1 MRRNGSKEIVFSDIQ
16 DAKIGGSARSDDA
29 HNFAAYEFFAGTRLF
44 HLVANGDLK
53 AGANQSGEIAFRG
66 VIGNAAHGD
75 GLAFFAIARGERDLE
90 FARSDHG
97 IFVKQLV
104 KIAQSE

>member
-1 MRRNGSKEIVFSDIQ
+1 MGEPDGWGATAARKLFSRI
-16 DAKIGGSARSDDA
+16 SRTPRS
-29 HNFAAYEFFAGTRLF
+29 
-44 HLVANGDLK
+44 VAVPGV
-53 AGANQSGEIAFRG
+53 IAFRG

-75 GLAFFAIARGERDLE
+75 GLAFFAVAGGQRDLE
-90 FARSDHG
+90 FTRSDHG